1 MLPAL
6 RFTRLRRRFGQL
18 AVLGGV
24 SGEVAAGEALLVTGR
39 NGAGKSTLLRC
50 LAGLLAPDSGTIEY
64 GEDGVALDIAGRR
77 RRIGLVAPDLAFYG
91 ELTAAENLAFFSR
104 LRGLGRERGEE
115 LLRRLELPPDRPA
128 AALSSGMRQRLR
140 WAWALLHRPRLLL
153 LDEPFQNLDAA
164 GVAVTRQL
172 LAEHLAPGA
181 AEDLTPLPAGS
192 LAPGSPGSLAQGS
205 PGNFAPLPA
214 GSLSSRRPPG
224 LAVIANPVP
233 LEIDGVATSLDLG
246 S

>member
-6 RFTRLRRRFGQL
+6 SFAQLRRRFGRL
-18 AVLGGV
+18 AVLRGV
-24 SGEVAAGEALLVTGR
+24 SAEVAAGEALLVTGC

-50 LAGLLAPDSGTIEY
+50 LSGLLAPDSGAIDY
-64 GEDGVALDIAGRR
+64 REDGRSLDAAARR
-77 RRIGLVAPDLAFYG
+77 RRVGLVAPDLAFYG
-91 ELTAAENLAFFSR
+91 ELTVAENLAFFAR
-104 LRGLGRERGEE
+104 LRGVGRQRGEE
-115 LLRRLELPPDRPA
+115 LLRRLELPPDRLA

-164 GVAVTRQL
+164 GLAVTRRL
-172 LAEHLAPGA
+172 LAEHLDPGLVTGPGGGFGLGTGAGPA
-181 AEDLTPLPAGS
+181 ADA
-192 LAPGSPGSLAQGS
+192 A
-205 PGNFAPLPA
+205 
-214 GSLSSRRPPG
+214 PG

-233 LEIDGVATSLDLG
+233 LEIAGVALSLDLG